1 MIYLLFAILSSAGVT
16 LVMRLSVNS
25 VKNTITMLAAGY
37 LSCTILSILHTEPLH
52 TNFITQDSLP
62 TFMLGI
68 LGGILLLAGFIA
80 LQINTM
86 INGVVLSGVFAKL
99 GVIIPTLISILIFKE
114 QPRLI
119 QILGFILTLIAIIL
133 MNSNKNNSKTTSVTA
148 LLFLLLSNGLADSMA
163 KFFDEFG
170 NHHLE
175 GFYFIFTFAVAFL
188 LSCVLAFIKK
198 QHVSS
203 PDIYYGL
210 LLGIPNY
217 YSIRFLTKAVMQIPA
232 FIAFPTYSVSTII
245 LISTI
250 GVIFFKEKLTHN
262 QKYSFILILF
272 ALILLNI

>member
-25 VKNTITMLAAGY
+25 IKNTITMLAAGY
-37 LSCTILSILHTEPLH
+37 LSCTILSILHTAPVH
-52 TNFITQDSLP
+52 TNSITKDDLP
-62 TFMLGI
+62 TMMLGI

-80 LQINTM
+80 LQVNTR

-99 GVIIPTLISILIFKE
+99 GVIIPVLISILFFKE
-114 QPRLI
+114 QPKLI

-133 MNSNKNNSKTTSVTA
+133 MNSGKSDSKTTSITA
-148 LLFLLLSNGLADSMA
+148 LFLLLLSNGLADSMA
-163 KFFDEFG
+163 KFFDAFG

-175 GFYFIFTFAVAFL
+175 GFYFIFTFTVAFL
-188 LSCVLAFIKK
+188 LSCALAVMKK
-198 QHVSS
+198 QHISA

-210 LLGIPNY
+210 LLGIPNF
-217 YSIRFLTKAVMQIPA
+217 YSIRFLTKAVMEIPA

-250 GVIFFKEKLTHN
+250 GMIFFKEKLTRN
-262 QKYSFILILF
+262 QKYGFILILF